1 MNTVNTSGAAFR
13 SRVMGLCLVTGLLLL
28 GPARAQSVD
37 VPPMTS
43 PAIMASAQTP
53 TEAQTETE
61 PQVQTQDQTQAQ
73 MQAPIE
79 GDPEIDARAQDPA
92 PEGDARQANP
102 TEPGGASRA
111 PSEPLAVTDV
121 AMSPAA
127 LTDEAGTA
135 EAQPAIPAA
144 VTPVPNAPVPAAP
157 LPVAPEPRA
166 ERNLQTSLLIEV
178 ETVRQDMAVTVA
190 IFGDADSFRSGEGPV
205 RTLTLS
211 QNRPV
216 ARAFVLNLPP
226 GRYAIVA
233 WQDLNGDGRPSRSRF
248 GLTADPVGYSRAA
261 QAARGAPS
269 FDDAAFDLGSA
280 GLTQRIVLKGR

>member
-1 MNTVNTSGAAFR
+1 
-13 SRVMGLCLVTGLLLL
+13 
-28 GPARAQSVD
+28 
-37 VPPMTS
+37 MTS
-43 PAIMASAQTP
+43 PAIMASAQAP

-61 PQVQTQDQTQAQ
+61 LQVQTQDQIQV
-73 MQAPIE
+73 PIE
-79 GDPEIDARAQDPA
+79 GGLEIDARAQDPA
-92 PEGDARQANP
+92 PEGDAPQANP
-102 TEPGGASRA
+102 AEPGGSSRV
-111 PSEPLAVTDV
+111 PSEPLVVTDD

-127 LTDEAGTA
+127 LTDEAGT
-135 EAQPAIPAA
+135 EVAQPAIPAA

-157 LPVAPEPRA
+157 IPVAPEPRA

-205 RTLTLS
+205 RRLSLS

-248 GLTADPVGYSRAA
+248 GLTADPIGYSRAA
-261 QAARGAPS
+261 RSARGAPS